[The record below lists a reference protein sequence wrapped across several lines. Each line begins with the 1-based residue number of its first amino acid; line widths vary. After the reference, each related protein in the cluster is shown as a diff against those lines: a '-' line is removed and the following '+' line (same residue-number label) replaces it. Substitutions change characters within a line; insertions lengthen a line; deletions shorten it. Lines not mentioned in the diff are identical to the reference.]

1 MQFTKAE
8 GYGLHGVIFLAEQP
22 EGKVTP
28 LSEISE
34 AQNVPEKFLAK
45 IFQNLT
51 KAGLIKSHRGVRGG
65 FAMARPAERITI
77 REVLESIQGPYYLV
91 KCLEDESV
99 CDKAETCSIRKL
111 IGLAQERV
119 LDLFEEHTIADL
131 MLWEKRVS
139 A

>member
-34 AQNVPEKFLAK
+34 AQKVPEKFLAK

-51 KAGLIKSHRGVRGG
+51 KSGLIKSQRGVKGG
-65 FAMARPAERITI
+65 FAMAKPSEEITI
-77 REVLESIQGPYYLV
+77 REVLESIQGPYYFV

-99 CDKAETCSIRKL
+99 CEKAETCPIRKL

-119 LDLFEEHTIADL
+119 LDLFAKHTVADL
-131 MLWEKRVS
+131 ISWEKQMS
-139 A
+139 T